1 MDFPLLD
8 IDKEDTQEAPVLVEP
23 TPSIVVEVEKY
34 TGLDALLFTRA
45 DLIAAIETV
54 GLTGAKSR
62 DNMNKAVYISNKF
75 SINPQ
80 KLVEIIQQEQLNASL

>member
-1 MDFPLLD
+1 MDFPLSD
-8 IDKEDTQEAPVLVEP
+8 IDKEDTQEAPVWVIPTHEPKVEA
-23 TPSIVVEVEKY
+23 EKY
-34 TGLDALLFTRA
+34 VGLDALLFTRA
-45 DLIAAIETV
+45 DLIAVIETV
-54 GLTGAKSR
+54 GLTGSKSR